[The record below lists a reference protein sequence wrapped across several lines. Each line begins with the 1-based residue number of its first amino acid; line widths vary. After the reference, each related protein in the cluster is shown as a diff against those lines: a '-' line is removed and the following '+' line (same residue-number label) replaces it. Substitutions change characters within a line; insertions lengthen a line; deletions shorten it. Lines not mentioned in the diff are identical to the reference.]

1 MHSFLLKGKV
11 HSDKHLK
18 DFYKAETTKEEKAPG
33 FIPATEELLPLK
45 RARTRGVWS
54 AVTPHQNPS
63 HHFSLPVHSGPIS
76 PFSLL
81 SGLCQMNFTLTYNV
95 LVSSHL

>member
-33 FIPATEELLPLK
+33 YIPATEELLPLK
-45 RARTRGVWS
+45 EPGHGACGLPSRHTRTR
-54 AVTPHQNPS
+54 ATT
-63 HHFSLPVHSGPIS
+63 S
-76 PFSLL
+76 PFPSTVAPFPL
-81 SGLCQMNFTLTYNV
+81 S
-95 LVSSHL
+95 VSFLGSAR